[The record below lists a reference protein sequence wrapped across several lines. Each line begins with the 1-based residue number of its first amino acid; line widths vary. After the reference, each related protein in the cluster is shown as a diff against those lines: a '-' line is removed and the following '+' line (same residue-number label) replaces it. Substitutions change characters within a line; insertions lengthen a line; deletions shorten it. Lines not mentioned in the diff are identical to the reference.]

1 MVRLMG
7 RLYGQ
12 VIPQALLRHGVCF
25 SFEFRVLVNGIQH
38 TQIQKGA
45 CISTSHLML

>member
-7 RLYGQ
+7 GLYGQ
-12 VIPQALLRHGVCF
+12 VIRF

-45 CISTSHLML
+45 CMGTSHLML